1 MKTLTITKEYSQ
13 SALPVE
19 HGLRITVTASTDN
32 MTKNIFVWQR
42 NAIKD
47 TEDSEDIFV
56 GVATPV
62 DIEEIPETTPDVAN
76 EMPYYRTAVVE
87 VWFRTYTDFE
97 FYSTRIQTRISMLLA
112 AVNGLEEYAAPI
124 TVTL

>member
-13 SALPVE
+13 SDLPVE
-19 HGLRITVTASTDN
+19 HGLKVTVTASTDG

-42 NAIKD
+42 NAVLD
-47 TEDSEDIFV
+47 TTDSTDLFI

-62 DIEEIPETTPDVAN
+62 DIEEIPELEPDVAN
-76 EMPYYRTAVVE
+76 EMPYYRTAEVE
-87 VWFRTYTDFE
+87 LWFRTYSDFE
-97 FYSTRIQTRISMLLA
+97 FYSERIQVRIAALLA
-112 AVNGLEEYAAPI
+112 AINGLEEYSTPI